1 MSLRKISA
9 DYIFPISSPPI
20 KNGVLIFDEKGKIV
34 DLIDPTK
41 TELNLEDVQLV
52 IGLLCPGFVNTHCH
66 LELSWMKDRIPEK
79 TGLADFVVHIEKQK
93 KLRNED
99 EVFEA
104 IANADIEMRKNGIV
118 AVGDISNTAYTFPAK
133 AGSTIDYYTFI
144 EVYGSMPWLADE
156 KIEKALGIH
165 QQLTE
170 KYGLKGSISP
180 HATYSVSEPLF
191 LKIKAFAEKH
201 QSILSIHHQES
212 EAENHFFKD
221 KSGWI
226 IENMKKIGIDYSWF
240 KATGKSPLESI
251 AGMLPEE
258 NPILLVHNTFST
270 EENINFA
277 QSYFENISW
286 CLCPNANLYIENKL
300 PDVQLFT
307 RKNVR
312 ITLGT
317 DSLASNRELS
327 MLDEMKTL
335 TGAFPEISLEEIL
348 KWGTLNG
355 AEFLGLSHKYG
366 SFEKGKT
373 PGINLISLK
382 DDPKIQLSKES
393 KVKVIV

>member
-1 MSLRKISA
+1 
-9 DYIFPISSPPI
+9 
-20 KNGVLIFDEKGKIV
+20 
-34 DLIDPTK
+34 
-41 TELNLEDVQLV
+41 
-52 IGLLCPGFVNTHCH
+52 
-66 LELSWMKDRIPEK
+66 
-79 TGLADFVVHIEKQK
+79 
-93 KLRNED
+93 
-99 EVFEA
+99 
-104 IANADIEMRKNGIV
+104 
-118 AVGDISNTAYTFPAK
+118 
-133 AGSTIDYYTFI
+133 
-144 EVYGSMPWLADE
+144 
-156 KIEKALGIH
+156 
-165 QQLTE
+165 
-170 KYGLKGSISP
+170 
-180 HATYSVSEPLF
+180 
-191 LKIKAFAEKH
+191 
-201 QSILSIHHQES
+201 
-212 EAENHFFKD
+212 
-221 KSGWI
+221 
-226 IENMKKIGIDYSWF
+226 MKKIGIDYSWF